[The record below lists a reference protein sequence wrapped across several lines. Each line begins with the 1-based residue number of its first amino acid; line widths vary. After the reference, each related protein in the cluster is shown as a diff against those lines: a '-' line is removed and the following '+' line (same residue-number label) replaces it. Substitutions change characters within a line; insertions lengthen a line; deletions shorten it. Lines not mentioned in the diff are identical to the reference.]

1 MVFFTLSVVLP
12 PQCLKK
18 SIGNWR
24 KHICSDVQSEKHHIF
39 SKKLVL
45 SLVWKKCIVGNLR
58 LIMLQYSPLVTWAVK
73 SIGVWR
79 VVGFS
84 MVKKILIYS
93 FLCQLLNFQFEN
105 ILPLIM
111 NFFFFLNYEKKFH
124 LLFKRLF

>member
-24 KHICSDVQSEKHHIF
+24 KHTYSDVQSEKHHIF

-111 NFFFFLNYEKKFH
+111 KKISFTFQKIVLKNTVNYN
-124 LLFKRLF
+124 